1 MKLKV
6 SVIIPYF
13 KSANTIDRAINSIL
27 NQTVSV
33 YEIIIINDYSNT
45 ILDIQK
51 LKKLESEIENLKVI
65 NLQENKGPGYARNVG
80 MNIAKGDY
88 IAFLDSDDTWT
99 NDKIDNQL
107 TVMNNKNIFLSAH
120 LSLQS
125 GKREGRKKDKKKY
138 SIIKPRLNLLRNK
151 IPTRSVMMVNSNK
164 YRFDY
169 NKRYAEDFLLWSQI
183 LLDGKQVVLIKKTMA
198 HTYKADYGESGLT
211 KNISNMHEGII
222 DVFTQLYQQK
232 KIYFFEYWL
241 LLILEEVKQIYRIL
255 KVTIKK

>member
-45 ILDIQK
+45 ILDTQK

-125 GKREGRKKDKKKY
+125 GKREGRKKDKK
-138 SIIKPRLNLLRNK
+138 N
-151 IPTRSVMMVNSNK
+151 
-164 YRFDY
+164 
-169 NKRYAEDFLLWSQI
+169 I
-183 LLDGKQVVLIKKTMA
+183 LL
-198 HTYKADYGESGLT
+198 
-211 KNISNMHEGII
+211 
-222 DVFTQLYQQK
+222 
-232 KIYFFEYWL
+232 
-241 LLILEEVKQIYRIL
+241 
-255 KVTIKK
+255 